1 MESLKFWPT
10 LNFPLSNSFKIKR
23 RICSCKTLAING
35 FCITSTLKN
44 HIELTITS
52 LTDIYKRLS
61 ENYVGILSILKKKRY
76 LCYFYINN

>member
-1 MESLKFWPT
+1 MIIFRDVFSY
-10 LNFPLSNSFKIKR
+10 
-23 RICSCKTLAING
+23 KTLAING

-61 ENYVGILSILKKKRY
+61 VNYVVILCILKKKKKIFVLFLY
-76 LCYFYINN
+76 KQLKIYFTFMGGWEIDK